1 MNIIF
6 FIANGGRIQL
16 ATRESNVIFG
26 FAVNWTKLPRN
37 FASFNDNVTISQSQP
52 VVYWAFSTYPIQI
65 RAETK
70 VSLVIT
76 PPVEDELMQYLR
88 SIIIYDGPDW
98 NSTSLGTG
106 LQLFAGKR
114 QYVSSGSYMT
124 VQQLAPAF
132 PLGRTMLV
140 FQDYENTKDIVE
152 YQGATCARVENCGQ
166 FLMDGSIGMAAV
178 TTVNERSDSGA
189 ECVNS
194 MSGSGDLDVYIGG
207 KTKSK
212 SNLIASYQIGDDSN
226 KLPQEFLGYVRTY
239 VLTGNNAKV
248 NTSRSCESFYNSG
261 VVGRKGF
268 FASRFYKSGVNSG
281 MQSVYESIKSFTG
294 LSKNRVN
301 FSFTIK
307 EADFV
312 GNTTMEVTVY
322 DNGKESYRQLFTATN
337 QPNLNSQIEKL
348 GDDFSVNYKTYNYE
362 TKGFYLEF
370 EILKSSSRY
379 GIFGLFIIVFMY
391 LF

>member
-1 MNIIF
+1 MSSFVLFILLASKVVVADIPECTGGAIQFDPPENPDDSNKYTWYPNNFTGTQPPMFPNDYTCTYKINVPINWSAMVVMTLNLTTPPQDGAISVQVIDHNQRSEQVASADNEHYF

-26 FAVNWTKLPRN
+26 FAVKWTKLPRN

-166 FLMDGSIGMAAV
+166 FLMDGSIGMAAM

-212 SNLIASYQIGDDSN
+212 SNLI
-226 KLPQEFLGYVRTY
+226 
-239 VLTGNNAKV
+239 
-248 NTSRSCESFYNSG
+248 
-261 VVGRKGF
+261 
-268 FASRFYKSGVNSG
+268 
-281 MQSVYESIKSFTG
+281 
-294 LSKNRVN
+294 
-301 FSFTIK
+301 
-307 EADFV
+307 
-312 GNTTMEVTVY
+312 
-322 DNGKESYRQLFTATN
+322 
-337 QPNLNSQIEKL
+337 
-348 GDDFSVNYKTYNYE
+348 
-362 TKGFYLEF
+362 
-370 EILKSSSRY
+370 
-379 GIFGLFIIVFMY
+379 
-391 LF
+391 